1 MNLKLMTA
9 AWLLGASLCA
19 HAATN
24 SVYETIP
31 NDTNAVVVKAVGD
44 GRTDDT
50 AAIQRAIDAAV
61 VDKWRGGV
69 VFLPSGR
76 YLISRTIIMPPA
88 VRLFGVGKTRPVIV
102 LGDNTPGFGEGVAT
116 MFTFV
121 GNDQY
126 GNKQPPFPPKTVV
139 PFNDKLFDANS
150 STFYSAMANIDIEV
164 GNGNAGAVAARF
176 HVAQHA
182 FLSHMDFKLGS
193 GLAGVYLAGNVMQDV
208 HFHGGRYGILTE
220 KTSPAWQFTLVDS
233 SFDGQREAAIREHEV
248 DLTMVNVSISDVPV
262 GIDID
267 EGYSDSLWGKDV
279 RFNNVSKAAVVIS
292 AENSVFTQIGFE
304 NALATNV
311 PTFAR
316 FRDSGKTIEGV
327 GKGYRVKEFN
337 YGLTINDPRAM
348 GQIKTN
354 WQAEPMNA
362 MPAAKRAIRPLPSTT
377 AWFNVHDSGAT
388 GDGKT
393 DDTAAIQRAIDSH
406 KVVYFP
412 QGNYI
417 VNDTLKLKKDTVLV
431 GLHPAQTQLIIPENS
446 PAYAGLGT
454 PKAVVESA
462 KGGNAIVSGFG
473 IYTGVTNPRA
483 MGLLWKAGVDSL
495 VDDVKIQ
502 GGAGTPR
509 DQRDQPVKGRDDG
522 QYPSIWITD
531 GGGGTF
537 IDIWT
542 PHESAHA
549 GFYVSNTKTPG
560 HVYELSTE
568 HHFRNEIVLDG
579 VENWEFLAPQTEEE
593 VRISSDANSLDVRN
607 SRNILFANYHAYRVT
622 RSPKPN
628 AFAVRLQNSTDIR
641 FRNLHSNAESGFAM
655 CDENGCA
662 PYLRAS
668 KFPFENAIRNV
679 TAGWD
684 IREREFAVFDVTDK
698 MPTTEPVA
706 PLYTAAPIQKIA
718 DSFYSIS
725 GAAVAPDGALYF
737 VERYFQ
743 RIYRWTPAKGLEIVR
758 DNTLDPV
765 NLAIDKSGNVM
776 VMSPQGSEITVY
788 SFKPDTPFD
797 KIDIIPP
804 TAAAARPN
812 VQVALPGNIW
822 KNDGEFQDQLDYV
835 TYRYSTLAEQF
846 IKGMGT
852 PKAREYVS
860 PDGSLVL
867 PAFRTFRQGDWRFSD
882 TMDTMGLVT
891 AKVGERVFLNN
902 SSENRTYH
910 GLVGSNGVV
919 TDLKVFAERGGES
932 VAVGQD
938 GKVYVA
944 NGQVFVYAPD
954 GKMINQ
960 ITVPDRPIQL
970 VIGGKDK
977 KTLFILAHH
986 ALYSIAI

>member
-9 AWLLGASLCA
+9 AWLLGISLSA
-19 HAATN
+19 QAATN
-24 SVYETIP
+24 SVFETMP
-31 NDTNAVVVKAVGD
+31 KDTNAVVVKAAGD
-44 GRTDDT
+44 GRTDDS
-50 AAIQRAIDAAV
+50 AAIQHAIDAAV

-76 YLISRTIIMPPA
+76 YLISRTIIMHPA

-150 STFYSAMANIDIEV
+150 GTFYSAMANIDIEI
-164 GNGNAGAVAARF
+164 GEGNAGAVAARF
-176 HVAQHA
+176 HVAQHS
-182 FLSHMDFKLGS
+182 FLSHMDFNLGS

-220 KTSPAWQFTLVDS
+220 KTSPAWQFTLIDS

-248 DLTMVNVSISDVPV
+248 DLTLVNVSISNVPV

-279 RFNNVSKAAVVIS
+279 RFTNVSKAAVVIS

-304 NALATNV
+304 NAVATNV

-316 FRDSGKTIEGV
+316 FRDSGKTIEGP
-327 GKGYRVKEFN
+327 GKSYRVKEFN
-337 YGLTINDPRAM
+337 YGLTLGDPLVM

-354 WQAEPMNA
+354 WKAESLSA
-362 MPAAKRAIRPLPSTT
+362 IPATKRAIRPLPATT
-377 AWFNVHDSGAT
+377 VWFNVRDLGAK
-388 GDGKT
+388 GDGTT
-393 DDTAAIQRAIDSH
+393 DDTAAIQRAIDKH

-412 QGNYI
+412 QGRYA
-417 VNDTLKLKKDTVLV
+417 VSDTLKLKKDTVLI
-431 GLHPAQTQLIIPENS
+431 GLHPNQTQIILPENS
-446 PAYAGLGT
+446 PAYAGLGA
-454 PKAVVESA
+454 PKALVESA
-462 KGGNAIVSGFG
+462 KGGNAIVSGIG

-483 MGLLWKAGVDSL
+483 VGLLWKAGADSL

-502 GGAGTPR
+502 GGSGTPR
-509 DQRDQPVKGRDDG
+509 DQRDQGVKGRVDG

-537 IDIWT
+537 VDIWT
-542 PHESAHA
+542 PHEGAHA

-568 HHFRNEIVLDG
+568 HHFRSEIVLDG

-593 VRISSDANSLDVRN
+593 VRDSADANGLDVRN

-622 RSPKPN
+622 RTIKPN

-679 TAGWD
+679 SAGWD
-684 IREREFAVFDVTDK
+684 IREREFAVFDVTDNA
-698 MPTTEPVA
+698 PTSEPVA
-706 PLYTAAPIQKIA
+706 PLYTAAPIQKLA

-725 GAAVAPDGALYF
+725 GAAAALDGALYF

-788 SFKPDTPFD
+788 TFKPDTPFD
-797 KIDIIPP
+797 KIDIIQPT
-804 TAAAARPN
+804 TAAARSN
-812 VQVALPGNIW
+812 VQVALPGNLW

-882 TMDTMGLVT
+882 TMDAMGLVT
-891 AKVGERVFLNN
+891 AKVGERVFLTNA
-902 SSENRTYH
+902 SENRTYH
-910 GLVGSNGVV
+910 GLVGSGGVV

-932 VAVGQD
+932 VVVGQD
-938 GKVYVA
+938 GRVYVA

-960 ITVPDRPIQL
+960 ITVPERPIQL
-970 VIGGKDK
+970 VVGGKDK

-986 ALYSIAI
+986 ALYSIAL